1 MSIKKSRVVLVL
13 LVALLVIVP
22 LRGLLAQE
30 QVTLRVL
37 NYLDLTSPG
46 TEREIKEIWEAFEKN
61 NPDIKIERED
71 LYGEPF
77 HQKLEAYAAA
87 GNLPDVMYMW
97 PGARSATLH
106 DKKLVKDLTPFLG
119 DEINDFVPAAVDPN
133 KQRGKYL
140 AMIPI
145 GITASHMLYAN
156 QEMLNDLGLNMPEV
170 YDELKTMVPK
180 LQEAGKDVVIMGA
193 QDDWVIQS
201 VLFSMLVGRLA
212 GDAFID
218 KILAG
223 EAKFTDEPF
232 VSTLKFYQQLFDDGV
247 LTPDIVMTPYGTS
260 PALFAAGEAP
270 FTIDGD
276 WRVGAFLTDPTTGE
290 ALIPPDEQD
299 KILLTIFPAIPGEVT
314 PNSTSMVLATGFG
327 MSAAIPDGSPK
338 EEAAWRLISWLVSPE
353 VQKIRL
359 ETGAAIPSRKGITA
373 EGLEP
378 LVEQRLRFYEK
389 YVGTYVLDDVLP
401 PEAYMPI
408 NVGLQEIA
416 LGMSTPED
424 VAATVQKGY
433 EEWMAGL
440 E

>member
-1 MSIKKSRVVLVL
+1 MYIKKSRVISIVLAVFL
-13 LVALLVIVP
+13 IVAGIS
-22 LRGLLAQE
+22 GLSAQE
-30 QVTLRVL
+30 QITLKVL

-46 TEREIKEIWEAFEKN
+46 TEREIKEIWEAFEKS

-71 LYGEPF
+71 LFGEPF

-87 GNLPDVMYMW
+87 GNLPDVIYMW

-106 DKKLVKDLTPFLG
+106 DKRLVKDLRPFLG

-133 KQRGKYL
+133 NQRGKYL

-145 GITASHMLYAN
+145 GITATHMLYVN
-156 QEMLNDLGLNMPEV
+156 QEMLNEWGVSVPQT
-170 YDELKTMVPK
+170 YDELKNVVPK
-180 LQEAGKDVVIMGA
+180 AKEAGKSLVVMGA

-201 VLFSMLVGRLA
+201 VLFSMLVGRLL
-212 GDAFID
+212 GNDYVD
-218 KILAG
+218 KLVAG

-232 VSTLKFYQQLFDDGV
+232 VSVLKFYQQLFDDGV
-247 LTPDIVMTPYGTS
+247 LTSDIVMTPYGTS

-270 FTIDGD
+270 LTIDGD

-290 ALIPPDEQD
+290 ALIPPEKQNN
-299 KILLTIFPAIPGEVT
+299 ILLTIFPAIPGEVT

-338 EEAAWRLISWLVSPE
+338 EEAAWRLIKWLVSPE

-359 ETGAAIPSRKGITA
+359 ETGAAIPSRKGVTA

-378 LVEQRLRFYEK
+378 LVQQRLSFYEK
-389 YVGTYVLDDVLP
+389 YVGTYVLDDVLDP
-401 PEAYMPI
+401 KIYLPI
-408 NVGLQEIA
+408 NTGLQEIA

-424 VAATVQKGY
+424 VASKVQKGY
-433 EEWMAGL
+433 EEWRI